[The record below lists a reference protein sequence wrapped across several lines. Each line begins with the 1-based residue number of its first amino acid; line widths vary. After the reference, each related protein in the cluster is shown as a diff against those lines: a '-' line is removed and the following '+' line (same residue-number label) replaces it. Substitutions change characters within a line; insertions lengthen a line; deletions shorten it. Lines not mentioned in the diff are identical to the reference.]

1 MAERVK
7 PTSRE
12 PSAAEQAAEDLTV
25 MFPDSSITIAGEAIV
40 VTEYPFLQWLE
51 LKPLH
56 TDFLNELAELVGHSD
71 GGIEIDDLMEFFEDQ
86 FQHVQALIAASIN
99 RPLEFFKPLKSDE
112 VDSLVLTWWHVN
124 KNFFLKSVHR
134 TLRKQNKA
142 QSDGL
147 TSSKL

>member
-25 MFPDSSITIAGEAIV
+25 MFPDSSITIVGEAIV

-51 LKPLH
+51 MKSLH
-56 TDFLNELAELVGHSD
+56 TDFLNELAEFVGHSD
-71 GGIEIDDLMEFFEDQ
+71 GGVEIDDLMEFFEDR
-86 FQHVQALIAASIN
+86 FKHVQALIAASID

-124 KNFFLKSVHR
+124 KNFFLKSVRR
-134 TLRKQNKA
+134 TLRKQNKV

>member
-12 PSAAEQAAEDLTV
+12 PSAAEPAAEDLTV
-25 MFPDSSITIAGEAIV
+25 MFPDSSVEISGGTIIV
-40 VTEYPFLQWLE
+40 SEYPFLQWLE
-51 LKPLH
+51 LKSLH

-71 GGIEIDDLMEFFEDQ
+71 GGVEIDDLMEFFEDQ
-86 FQHVQALIAASIN
+86 FKHVQALIAVSID
-99 RPLEFFKPLKSDE
+99 RPLEFFTPLKSGE
-112 VDSLVLTWWHVN
+112 IDSLVLTWWGVN
-124 KNFFLKSVHR
+124 KHFFLRSVHR
-134 TLRKQNKA
+134 SLRKQNKV

>member
-1 MAERVK
+1 MAERIK

-56 TDFLNELAELVGHSD
+56 AEFLDEFAELVGQSD
-71 GGIEIDDLMEFFEDQ
+71 QGIDVDELMEFFEDQ
-86 FQHVQALIAASIN
+86 FQHVQALIAASID
-99 RPLEFFKPLKSDE
+99 RPLEFFSSLKSSE
-112 VDSLVLTWWHVN
+112 VEVLTLTWWNVN
-124 KNFFLKSVHR
+124 KHFFLRSVHR
-134 TLRKQNKA
+134 KLRKQNKA
-142 QSDGL
+142 QPDGL

>member
-1 MAERVK
+1 LAERVT

-12 PSAAEQAAEDLTV
+12 PSAAEQVAEDLTV
-25 MFPDSSITIAGEAIV
+25 MFPDSSVEIAGETIIV
-40 VTEYPFLQWLE
+40 SEYPFLQWLE

-56 TDFLNELAELVGHSD
+56 TDFLNELAELVGYSD
-71 GGIEIDDLMEFFEDQ
+71 GGVEIDDLMEFFEDR
-86 FQHVQALIAASIN
+86 FKHVQALIAASID
-99 RPLEFFKPLKSDE
+99 RPLEFFSSLKSSE
-112 VDSLVLTWWHVN
+112 VEVLTLTWWNVN
-124 KNFFLKSVHR
+124 KHFFLRSVHR